1 MRKVRLFMDWIN
13 VKTQPP
19 KKYQEVIICSDEG
32 KVKSAIYLGDGKYN
46 TFLNVVYWQSMPE
59 APENIENDK
68 VEPVKRGRKKK
79 SV

>member
-1 MRKVRLFMDWIN
+1 MNWIN
-13 VKTQPP
+13 AKTQPP
-19 KKYQEVIICSDEG
+19 EKYQQIIICSDEG

-46 TFLNVVYWQSMPE
+46 TFLNVVYWQPLPE